1 MLSAGKRCEEGC
13 GQGGGGQVLL
23 LWRQRTAPR
32 PGSAVAAASK
42 ICAAAIAASL
52 ESISAP
58 PAARD
63 SEPTGL
69 RVRRRCWARPRRSD
83 PSEAACPRARVL
95 RRRRKGRCGQADG
108 SPRSEMAARPVL
120 GAPGGA
126 LVSGPAPREDKGSE
140 ASAAVARTHGPPPP
154 RPRQFTLFD
163 SDIVGC
169 VMRSR
174 IAGQRGCYDGMLMS
188 SLDTIPKRACMD
200 TVLVID
206 CTGATCTV
214 CELQTYENEWHG
226 MNTGT
231 EACPFAG
238 CGLASS
244 SRFCRR
250 LRSVLSVQR
259 HSCADDSEEN
269 RPARTRLARKD
280 RPAPRLPRRTAPRL
294 AAPRRAS
301 SRLLAQA
308 LHRGAS
314 LRRAP
319 GPQCS
324 LTRRP
329 AGPVT
334 RPMPVY
340 RGPGPMP

>member
-1 MLSAGKRCEEGC
+1 MLG
-13 GQGGGGQVLL
+13 
-23 LWRQRTAPR
+23 
-32 PGSAVAAASK
+32 AAS
-42 ICAAAIAASL
+42 AQRSL
-52 ESISAP
+52 
-58 PAARD
+58 R
-63 SEPTGL
+63 G
-69 RVRRRCWARPRRSD
+69 RVP
-83 PSEAACPRARVL
+83 ACPRASAASQRKVRAG
-95 RRRRKGRCGQADG
+95 RRLAAERDGGPSCAGGARRGAGVWAG
-108 SPRSEMAARPVL
+108 AARGQGL
-120 GAPGGA
+120 RGFRCRCTR
-126 LVSGPAPREDKGSE
+126 PR
-140 ASAAVARTHGPPPP
+140 PPPP
-154 RPRQFTLFD
+154 PP
-163 SDIVGC
+163 VK
-169 VMRSR
+169 RSR